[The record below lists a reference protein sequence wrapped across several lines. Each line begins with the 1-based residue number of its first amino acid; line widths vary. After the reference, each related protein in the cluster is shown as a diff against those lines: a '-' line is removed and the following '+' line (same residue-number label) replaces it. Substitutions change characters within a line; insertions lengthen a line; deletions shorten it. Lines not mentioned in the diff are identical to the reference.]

1 MATTASPIMKPI
13 AGGSFLIEDRTPEEI
28 FTPEDFSE
36 EQRQILETA
45 SQFAMNEI
53 LPMAD
58 RLEAKDFEVTR
69 SLLRKAGD
77 LGLMAIDIPEEYGGL
92 AMDKTTSAIVADR
105 LSVTRASPS
114 RSARTSGSARC
125 PSSGTARR
133 SRRRN
138 TCPGSL
144 PVSGSAPT
152 LSPRRLPARTQ

>member
-1 MATTASPIMKPI
+1 MATTASPAMKPI
-13 AGGSFLIEDRTPEEI
+13 AGGNFLIENRTPEEVV
-28 FTPEDFSE
+28 TPEDFSE

-105 LSVTRASPS
+105 LSVYASFS
-114 RSARTSGSARC
+114 VSFSAHVGI
-125 PSSGTARR
+125 
-133 SRRRN
+133 
-138 TCPGSL
+138 
-144 PVSGSAPT
+144 
-152 LSPRRLPARTQ
+152 